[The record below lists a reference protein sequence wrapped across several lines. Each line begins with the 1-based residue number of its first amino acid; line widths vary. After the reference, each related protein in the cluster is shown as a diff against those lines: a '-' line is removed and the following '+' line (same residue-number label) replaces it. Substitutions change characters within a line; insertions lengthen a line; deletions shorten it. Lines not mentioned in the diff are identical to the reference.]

1 MASDCVGPQV
11 LESTTDTRYCLAE
24 IPIGQTALAT
34 APEPHWTGG
43 EQLLTNPRAE
53 LTSPVP
59 APSVLVHRPKTHRG
73 RGAVS
78 SAMTYLPGRY
88 LRGLLPEALLR
99 CYEFWQ
105 HSDGAIEG
113 EARGAAA
120 AAAAA
125 TAKKKRN
132 PSATGGNADAA
143 AALEEQKNAGANEN
157 GGGWC
162 GCGGGGGVTES
173 EFLVLLTDAKEAVV
187 RRIPLATDC
196 EPIDDEARRL
206 LTHLQ
211 DAPGT
216 ALCQLISL
224 LWSSRERDCKGWV
237 CLIRLIARLQ
247 DCEIARGCSVLA
259 VVLRR
264 IAIDCRR
271 PPLISSNCHPNASD
285 CL

>member
-1 MASDCVGPQV
+1 M
-11 LESTTDTRYCLAE
+11 
-24 IPIGQTALAT
+24 PIGQTSLAT

-43 EQLLTNPRAE
+43 EQLLTSPRAE

-59 APSVLVHRPKTHRG
+59 TPSVLVHRPKTHRG
-73 RGAVS
+73 RSAVS

-157 GGGWC
+157 GGS
-162 GCGGGGGVTES
+162 GGGGGGGGTES
-173 EFLVLLTDAKEAVV
+173 ELLVLLTDANEAVV
-187 RRIPLATDC
+187 RRIPLATDG
-196 EPIDDEARRL
+196 EPMDDEARRL

-216 ALCQLISL
+216 ALGQLISL
-224 LWSSRERDCKGWV
+224 LSRLDDLAHVLLWSPRERDCEGRV
-237 CLIRLIARLQ
+237 CLIR
-247 DCEIARGCSVLA
+247 EIA
-259 VVLRR
+259 
-264 IAIDCRR
+264 
-271 PPLISSNCHPNASD
+271 
-285 CL
+285 

>member
-1 MASDCVGPQV
+1 V

-53 LTSPVP
+53 LTNPVP

-157 GGGWC
+157 GGG
-162 GCGGGGGVTES
+162 GGGGTES
-173 EFLVLLTDAKEAVV
+173 ELLVLLTDANEAVV
-187 RRIPLATDC
+187 RRIPLATDG
-196 EPIDDEARRL
+196 EPMDDEARRL

-216 ALCQLISL
+216 ALGQLISL
-224 LWSSRERDCKGWV
+224 LSRLDDLAHVLLWSPRERDCEGRV
-237 CLIRLIARLQ
+237 CLIRLIA
-247 DCEIARGCSVLA
+247 
-259 VVLRR
+259 
-264 IAIDCRR
+264 
-271 PPLISSNCHPNASD
+271 
-285 CL
+285 